1 MAKFRA
7 YLELLNKRS
16 KLRVIHRREIA
27 QGGARGTAL
36 NLSDIFYLNG
46 QPWFRL
52 GTPAGAG

>member
-7 YLELLNKRS
+7 YLELLNQGS

-36 NLSDIFYLNG
+36 NLSDIFYLYG
-46 QPWFRL
+46 QP
-52 GTPAGAG
+52 